1 MRQYIVRAIFTAII
15 VIFLLLLDYS
25 KDNWETVKDN
35 LYNCNNIQKCKFYI
49 YMNNFWNNLSG
60 RIKILYHKIKEKI
73 FNMNAFLL
81 YKRLYI

>member
-1 MRQYIVRAIFTAII
+1 
-15 VIFLLLLDYS
+15 
-25 KDNWETVKDN
+25 
-35 LYNCNNIQKCKFYI
+35 
-49 YMNNFWNNLSG
+49 MNNFWNNLSG